1 MNALFVIGLVV
12 IVSVVLLVVIL
23 LGGIGTASKGPN
35 PDEGS

>member
-23 LGGIGTASKGPN
+23 LGGIGTITKGPN
-35 PDEGS
+35 SDEGT